1 MRLAEDLEQVLSPML
16 AAALLNMVRFPKL
29 FGGTVAGFLVSAALV
44 VSVRLRIRAQTA
56 AEPFGTTASKGVGI
70 YRATP
75 RLRGLMV
82 MEMAVAVAGAMV
94 YVNTVCV

>member
-1 MRLAEDLEQVLSPML
+1 MRLAQDLEQVFGPML

-56 AEPFGTTASKGVGI
+56 AEPFGTTASKGVRI
-70 YRATP
+70 YLATP

-82 MEMAVAVAGAMV
+82 MEMAVVAAGAMV
-94 YVNTVCV
+94 YVRACRV